1 MPPIDAAGR
10 EDLVRFTMTQQL
22 PDQLEFW
29 EEPGVIRVSGAVDA
43 HTRQTFIQA
52 LVAAETNPCVH
63 ALDLSGVEFFS
74 AAGVACFVERGW
86 PDRPHVLI
94 IASRPV
100 RRVLSICTMD
110 YLLDQ
115 HGWRHA

>member
-10 EDLVRFTMTQQL
+10 GDLARFALSPQP
-22 PDQLEFW
+22 PDRLDFW
-29 EEPGVIRVSGAVDA
+29 EEPGVVRVAGAVDA
-43 HTRQTFIQA
+43 HTRPTFIRA
-52 LVAAETNPCVH
+52 LEASETNPCVH
-63 ALDLSGVEFFS
+63 ALDLSAVEFFS
-74 AAGVACFVERGW
+74 AAGVGCFAGRGW

-94 IASRPV
+94 IASTAV
-100 RRVLSICTMD
+100 RRVLSICAMD